1 MRDVGEVS
9 AVGREAG
16 VLGDGQGHLRGESAF
31 DGHGIELIFEV
42 DEAAAPRVEQNLLA
56 VRSPAGDV
64 FFSGVIGQ
72 AARHA
77 SRGGYD
83 VHVAVAVIFAGESYL
98 GAVRGEVRKHFQ
110 SDPGSKAAGIAT
122 VAADDP

>member
-1 MRDVGEVS
+1 MPSGEKT
-9 AVGREAG
+9 G
-16 VLGDGQGHLRGESAF
+16 VLGDGQGQLRGESAF
-31 DGHGIELIFEV
+31 DGDRIELILEV

-64 FFSGVIGQ
+64 FFGGMIGQ

-83 VHVAVAVIFAGESYL
+83 VDVAVTVILAGESDL
-98 GAVRGEVRKHFQ
+98 GTVRGEVRGAFPIRSRK
-110 SDPGSKAAGIAT
+110 
-122 VAADDP
+122 